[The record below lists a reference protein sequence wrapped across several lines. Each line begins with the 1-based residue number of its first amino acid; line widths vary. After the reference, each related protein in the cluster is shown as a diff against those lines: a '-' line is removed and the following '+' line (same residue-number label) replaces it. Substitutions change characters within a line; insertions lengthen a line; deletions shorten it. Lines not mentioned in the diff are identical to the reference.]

1 LSNGFVHDIEKMY
14 QFYAAENDI
23 DLQYC
28 DKVKHA
34 SLFAIGTG
42 CVRF

>member
-1 LSNGFVHDIEKMY
+1 MHQY
-14 QFYAAENDI
+14 YAAENDI

-28 DKVKHA
+28 DRVKHA
-34 SLFAIGTG
+34 RGFVIDTG